1 MGKTAVFVISTLE
14 QLKDF
19 EDPEVAPKLVALVLC
34 HTRELAFQICKEFE
48 RFKRHMQHINVEVF
62 YGGVP
67 IVNDRQ
73 VLQKGT
79 PHVVIGTPGRILKLA
94 QEGHLKLNDIKHF
107 ILDECDRML
116 ESIGKYF

>member
-14 QLKDF
+14 QLKEF
-19 EDPEVAPKLVALVLC
+19 EDTSVEARLVALVLC

-48 RFKRHMQHINVEVF
+48 RFKRHMTNIKVEVF

-79 PHVVIGTPGRILKLA
+79 PHIVIGTPGRILKLA
-94 QEGHLKLNDIKHF
+94 QEGHLKLTSIKHF

-116 ESIGKYF
+116 ESIGMSL